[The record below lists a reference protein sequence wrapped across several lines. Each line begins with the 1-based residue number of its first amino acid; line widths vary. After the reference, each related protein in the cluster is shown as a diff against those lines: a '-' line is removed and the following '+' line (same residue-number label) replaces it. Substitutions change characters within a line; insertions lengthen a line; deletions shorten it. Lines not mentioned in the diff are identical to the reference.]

1 MVKPLGTKHLRV
13 RQVRSGEWGI
23 WRVNESN
30 CPYLLFTEPDIDVA
44 IYTCK
49 RMGKVLNLAV
59 KIDKS
64 RLY

>member
-1 MVKPLGTKHLRV
+1 MAKPLGTKHLRV
-13 RQVRSGEWGI
+13 RQVESGEWGV

-30 CPYLLFTEPDIDVA
+30 CPYVLLTDPDLDTAVEI
-44 IYTCK
+44 CK
-49 RMGKVLNLAV
+49 KIGKALNLAI